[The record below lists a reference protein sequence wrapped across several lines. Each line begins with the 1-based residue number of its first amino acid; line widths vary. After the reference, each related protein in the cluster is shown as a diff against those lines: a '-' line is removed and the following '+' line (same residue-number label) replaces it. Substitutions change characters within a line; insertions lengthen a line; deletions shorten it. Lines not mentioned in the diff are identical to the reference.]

1 MNKSK
6 NNHFEKKSSS
16 FEIKQ
21 INNLGKFC
29 GYASVFNIKDSYN
42 DIVLPQAFKKTLLSK
57 NFKTDIKMLWQHQ
70 VDKPIGYFTLIKED
84 SIGLYVE
91 GQIMLNVEKG
101 MEAYNLIKSKA
112 VNGLSIGYKVNDYD
126 YDEKSQVRK
135 LKEIELFEISIV
147 TFPANEYSNITYCK
161 NKNSLQ
167 DILIK
172 LNNLKNILNNM

>member
-1 MNKSK
+1 MNKNK
-6 NNHFEKKSSS
+6 NFERKSSS
-16 FEIKQ
+16 LEIKQ

-42 DIVLPQAFKKTLLSK
+42 DIVLPHSFQKTLSKK

-70 VDKPIGYFTLIKED
+70 ADKPIGYFTLIKED

-91 GQIMLNVEKG
+91 GQIMLDIKKG
-101 MEAYNLIKSKA
+101 LEAYNLIKSKA
-112 VNGLSIGYKVNDYD
+112 VNGLSIGYKINDYTFD
-126 YDEKSQVRK
+126 KNSNIRK

-161 NKNSLQ
+161 NKITEN
-167 DILIK
+167 DILLK
-172 LNNLKNILNNM
+172 LEKLKNILNTF